1 MNTYEVK
8 TTAIVCLTILLAL
21 ALVVGGVLGNRYIRQ
36 QDIRTATEFSVSIT
50 LPEGFTC
57 YTSASGESSG

>member
-36 QDIRTATEFSVSIT
+36 
-50 LPEGFTC
+50 
-57 YTSASGESSG
+57 